1 MIFQVVVEYSDS
13 GSTLQV
19 IELYDENGTDYGFL
33 IPYDERYLSMAD
45 LRADIAHKLQLEPEE
60 IELEEV

>member
-1 MIFQVVVEYSDS
+1 MIFQVVVEYAES

-19 IELYDENGTDYGFL
+19 IQLYDENGTDYGFL
-33 IPYDERYLSMAD
+33 IPYDARFLSMTD
-45 LRADIAHKLQLEPEE
+45 LRADIAYKLQLQPEE